1 MEFGLDGSS
10 ESISLSSQL
19 LSRLDSRAW
28 PAFFGISSDA
38 SQTVRISCF
47 CLTDERQKYLCW
59 HTPVSDI
66 VSHEGMGMPELRE
79 IDIEEAKRIAANRG
93 LLPSRVRGTSTLRF
107 SNGTNERLEI
117 IDWTEFERI
126 LTRRELRIFESG
138 GWMKLMKR
146 RSLLP

>member
-1 MEFGLDGSS
+1 
-10 ESISLSSQL
+10 
-19 LSRLDSRAW
+19 
-28 PAFFGISSDA
+28 
-38 SQTVRISCF
+38 
-47 CLTDERQKYLCW
+47 
-59 HTPVSDI
+59 
-66 VSHEGMGMPELRE
+66 MPELRE

-126 LTRRELRIFESG
+126 LTRRELGIFESG

-146 RSLLP
+146 RSPLP